1 MRKILM
7 LLPVL
12 GALAACDG
20 TNMGL
25 TNNQVIGTAGGAAIG
40 ALVTPVNPIQGAAI
54 GGAVGLA
61 AASLMGHD
69 STGKCVYQ
77 RPDGTRYPAACP

>member
-7 LLPVL
+7 GLPVL
-12 GALAACDG
+12 AALAGCDG

-25 TNNQVIGTAGGAAIG
+25 TNNQMIGTAGGAAIG

-61 AASLMGHD
+61 AASLMGKD
-69 STGKCVYQ
+69 PKGGCLYQ
-77 RPDGTRYPAACP
+77 RSDGTRYSAACP

>member
-7 LLPVL
+7 ALPVL
-12 GALAACDG
+12 GALAGCDG
-20 TNMGL
+20 TNLGL
-25 TNNQVIGTAGGAAIG
+25 TNSQMIGTAGGAAIG

-61 AASLMGHD
+61 AASLMGKD
-69 STGKCVYQ
+69 ATGKCVYQ
-77 RPDGTRYPAACP
+77 RADGYRYSAACP